1 MTKNNAQYVIE
12 FESSQTLEQ
21 TITSFKAATTTQDRQ
36 ALQDQVITAWANT
49 SSLGDAKARNP
60 LPTNSLLSNGGGW
73 YVSSPAQAIA
83 DFAQSQSAL
92 YAQLSALKRFNGQS
106 VIERYT
112 RATNASYYDAATGTY
127 KGYTFYSVSIEP
139 QRLPFFQTAYDSLK
153 ASTYQSLYLQTE
165 GKQLLDQIELVIDD
179 KGLRLDF
186 AAVDTALARKLATD
200 PSQAATDLAE
210 FISFTTDSLA
220 SSGWDGAA
228 QLGELLAQSKQRS
241 NKEKACNCK
250 CHALRSRTA
259 RESFAFVKRL
269 KRLISKRTATCRLIR
284 RQEFL
289 RK

>member
-1 MTKNNAQYVIE
+1 MTKNDVQPAIE
-12 FESSQTLEQ
+12 FKSSQTLEQ
-21 TITSFKAATTTQDRQ
+21 TITRFKAATTAQDRL
-36 ALQDQVITAWANT
+36 ALLDQVITAWANT

-83 DFAQSQSAL
+83 DFAQKQPVL
-92 YAQLSALKRFNGQS
+92 YAQLSALERINGQP

-112 RATNASYYDAATGTY
+112 RVTNSYYYDSTTGTY
-127 KGYTFYSVSIEP
+127 KGYTLYSVSIEP

-153 ASTYQSLYLQTE
+153 ASTYQSLYLQTA

-186 AAVDTALARKLATD
+186 AAVNTALAQKTAAN

-210 FISFTTDSLA
+210 FISFTTESLV

-228 QLGELLAQSKQRS
+228 QLGKLRNLTSTKS
-241 NKEKACNCK
+241 NKRIASKSRRCATKSRAAC
-250 CHALRSRTA
+250 
-259 RESFAFVKRL
+259 
-269 KRLISKRTATCRLIR
+269 ISIC
-284 RQEFL
+284 
-289 RK
+289 